1 MSSYR
6 GVARIWNKYLKISWK
21 FLTLMKI
28 LDNDVYRKINIAS
41 EKVLNYGYFKFASL
55 LGKDWN
61 FGYAVFYF

>member
-1 MSSYR
+1 MTS
-6 GVARIWNKYLKISWK
+6 
-21 FLTLMKI
+21 
-28 LDNDVYRKINIAS
+28 YRKINIAS